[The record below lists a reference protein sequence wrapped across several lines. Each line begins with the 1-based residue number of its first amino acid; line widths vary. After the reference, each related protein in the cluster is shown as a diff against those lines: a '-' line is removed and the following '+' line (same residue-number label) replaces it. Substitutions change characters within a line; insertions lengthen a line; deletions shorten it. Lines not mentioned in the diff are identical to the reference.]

1 VSAEIW
7 SIVLLSLKVSAFA
20 LVWAVPVA
28 FGLAYLLARKRFW
41 GRRLLSAI
49 IMLPLVMPPV
59 VTGLVLLYLFG
70 PLGPVGSLLAPLGVS
85 FAFNAQGASL
95 AAGLVALP
103 LIVRPI
109 RLSLEAID
117 PNLDEA
123 LAVAGRNSRQ
133 RFLMLYLPMALP
145 GIVAGGIL
153 GFAKAM
159 GEFGATITF
168 VANIP
173 GETQTFS
180 LAIHSALQRFD
191 GGETVLLLSIVSI
204 SISVIAVLG
213 SEYLLAWLQ
222 KRMFGEQAV
231 RHA

>member
-7 SIVLLSLKVSAFA
+7 SIVLLSLKVSFFA
-20 LVWAVPVA
+20 LCWAVPVS
-28 FGLAYLLARKRFW
+28 FGLAYLLARKRFV
-41 GRRLLSAI
+41 GRRLLSAV

-59 VTGLVLLYLFG
+59 VTGLVLLYGFG
-70 PLGPVGSLLAPLGVS
+70 PTGPIGQLLAPLGIS
-85 FAFNAQGASL
+85 FAFNAAGASL

-109 RLSLEAID
+109 RLSLEAVD
-117 PNLDEA
+117 PDLDEA
-123 LAVAGRNSRQ
+123 LEVAGKTGWQ
-133 RFLMLYLPMALP
+133 RFAMLYFPMSLP

-153 GFAKAM
+153 GFAKAL

-191 GGETVLLLSIVSI
+191 GQQMVIMLSLVSI

-213 SEYLLAWLQ
+213 SEYLLNWLQ
-222 KRMFGEQAV
+222 VRLSGDRSV

>member
-7 SIVLLSLKVSAFA
+7 SIVYLSLKVAVFA
-20 LVWAVPVA
+20 LCWAVPVA
-28 FGLAYLLARKRFW
+28 FGLAYVLARKEFV

-59 VTGLVLLYLFG
+59 VTGLALLFLFG
-70 PLGPVGSLLAPLGVS
+70 PLGPIGSLLAPLGVS
-85 FAFNAQGASL
+85 FVFNAAGASL

-109 RLSLEAID
+109 RLSLEAVD
-117 PNLDEA
+117 SDLEEA
-123 LAVAGRNSRQ
+123 LAVAGKTGWQ
-133 RFLMLYLPMALP
+133 RFKMLYLPMSLP

-153 GFAKAM
+153 GFAKAL

-191 GGETVLLLSIVSI
+191 GFQMVLVLSLVSI
-204 SISVIAVLG
+204 SISMIAVLG
-213 SEYLLAWLQ
+213 SEYLLNWLQ
-222 KRMFGEQAV
+222 VRLSGKQAV

>member
-133 RFLMLYLPMALP
+133 RFLMLYLPIALP

>member
-1 VSAEIW
+1 MSAEIW

-20 LVWAVPVA
+20 LVWAVPIA

-59 VTGLVLLYLFG
+59 VTGLALLYVFG
-70 PLGPVGSLLAPLGVS
+70 PLGAVGSLLAPLGIS
-85 FAFNAQGASL
+85 FAFNSAGASL

-103 LIVRPI
+103 LVVRPI

>member
-1 VSAEIW
+1 MSAEIW

-28 FGLAYLLARKRFW
+28 FGLAYLLARKKFW

-59 VTGLVLLYLFG
+59 VTGLVLLYVFG
-70 PLGPVGSLLAPLGVS
+70 PLGPVGLLLAPLGIS
-85 FAFNAQGASL
+85 FAFNSAGASL

-103 LIVRPI
+103 LIARPI

-222 KRMFGEQAV
+222 KRMLGKQAV

>member
-1 VSAEIW
+1 MSAEIW
-7 SIVLLSLKVSAFA
+7 SIVSLSLKVSTFA
-20 LVWAVPVA
+20 LVWAVPIA

-59 VTGLVLLYLFG
+59 VTGLVLLFVFE
-70 PLGPVGSLLAPLGVS
+70 PLGPVGSLLAPFGIS
-85 FAFNAQGASL
+85 FAFNSAGASL

-123 LAVAGRNSRQ
+123 LAVAGRNGTQ

-180 LAIHSALQRFD
+180 LAIHSALQKFD
-191 GGETVLLLSIVSI
+191 GGETVLMLSIVSI

-222 KRMFGEQAV
+222 KRMLGEQAV

>member
-1 VSAEIW
+1 MSTEIW

-20 LVWAVPVA
+20 LVWAVPAA

-59 VTGLVLLYLFG
+59 VTGLVLLYVFG
-70 PLGPVGSLLAPLGVS
+70 PLGPVGLLLAPLGIS
-85 FAFNAQGASL
+85 FAFNSAGASL

-123 LAVAGRNSRQ
+123 LAVAGRNSQQ

-222 KRMFGEQAV
+222 KRMLGEQAV

>member
-1 VSAEIW
+1 MSAEIW

-20 LVWAVPVA
+20 LIWAVPIA
-28 FGLAYLLARKRFW
+28 SGLAYLLARKQFW
-41 GRRLLSAI
+41 GKQLLSAV

-59 VTGLVLLYLFG
+59 VTGLVLLYVFG
-70 PLGPVGSLLAPLGVS
+70 PLGPVGLVLAPLGVS
-85 FAFNAQGASL
+85 FAFNAAGASL

-109 RLSLEAID
+109 RLSLEAVD

-123 LAVAGRNSRQ
+123 LAVAGRSRMQ
-133 RFLMLYLPMALP
+133 RFSMLYLPMALP
-145 GIVAGGIL
+145 GVVAGGIL

-180 LAIHSALQRFD
+180 LAIHSALQKFD

-213 SEYLLAWLQ
+213 SEYLLNWLQ
-222 KRMFGEQAV
+222 KRMLGERVV

>member
-1 VSAEIW
+1 VSAQIW
-7 SIVLLSLKVSAFA
+7 SIIFLSLQVAVFA
-20 LVWAVPVA
+20 LLWAVPLA
-28 FGLAYLLARKRFW
+28 FGLAYLLARKQFV
-41 GRRLLSAI
+41 GRQLLSAI

-70 PLGPVGSLLAPLGVS
+70 PLGPIGLLLAPLGIS
-85 FAFNAQGASL
+85 FAFNSAGASL

-109 RLSLEAID
+109 RLSLEAVD
-117 PNLDEA
+117 PNLEEA
-123 LAVAGRNSRQ
+123 LAVAGKTSWQ
-133 RFLMLYLPMALP
+133 RFKMLYLPMSLP
-145 GIVAGGIL
+145 GIIAGGIL
-153 GFAKAM
+153 GFAKAL

-180 LAIHSALQRFD
+180 LAIHAALQRFD
-191 GGETVLLLSIVSI
+191 GQQTVLMLSLVSI
-204 SISVIAVLG
+204 SISVVAVLC
-213 SEYLLAWLQ
+213 SEYLLNWLQ
-222 KRMFGEQAV
+222 NRMMGERVV

>member
-1 VSAEIW
+1 MLVEIW
-7 SIVLLSLKVSAFA
+7 SIVFLSLKVAFFA
-20 LVWAVPVA
+20 LCWAVPLA
-28 FGLAYLLARKRFW
+28 FALAYLLAQKRFF
-41 GRRLLSAI
+41 GRQLLSAI

-59 VTGLVLLYLFG
+59 VTGLALLYLFG
-70 PLGPVGSLLAPLGVS
+70 SMGPLGMLLAPLGIS
-85 FAFNAQGASL
+85 FAFNAAGASL

-109 RLSLEAID
+109 RLSLEAVD
-117 PNLDEA
+117 PDLDEA
-123 LAVAGRNSRQ
+123 LSVAGKSKWQ
-133 RFLMLYLPMALP
+133 RFKMLYFPMSLP

-153 GFAKAM
+153 GFAKAL

-180 LAIHSALQRFD
+180 LAIHAALQRFD
-191 GGETVLLLSIVSI
+191 GQQTVLFLSFVSI
-204 SISVIAVLG
+204 SISIFAVLG
-213 SEYLLAWLQ
+213 SEYLLNWLQ
-222 KRMFGEQAV
+222 VRLSGERSV